1 MAGSETLPIYK
12 SALSLAVYME
22 QIVRGFEKYH
32 KYTMGVELREKSKTL
47 LFAIN
52 RVNMSDDK
60 VKALAT
66 LRDACEDMK
75 VLIQIAKELQSFKN
89 FKQFEHSSLLTVTVC
104 KQAQAWLGATKRS
117 RGGVAL
123 IARKINVDFPVKS
136 QSLQMSSV
144 KRATFTVRYSC
155 LCA

>member
-1 MAGSETLPIYK
+1 MVGSEALPIYK
-12 SALSLAVYME
+12 SALNLAVYME

-60 VKALAT
+60 VKALTT

-89 FKQFEHSSLLTVTVC
+89 FKQFEHSSLLAVTVC
-104 KQAQAWLGATKRS
+104 KQAQAWLSTTKRS
-117 RGGVAL
+117 RGGGEH
-123 IARKINVDFPVKS
+123 IAVNKK
-136 QSLQMSSV
+136 
-144 KRATFTVRYSC
+144 YS
-155 LCA
+155 A

>member
-1 MAGSETLPIYK
+1 MGSEALPIYK
-12 SALSLAVYME
+12 SALNLAIYME

-47 LFAIN
+47 LFTIN
-52 RVNMSDDK
+52 RVNLSEDK
-60 VKALAT
+60 VQMLIL

-75 VLIQIAKELQSFKN
+75 MLIQLSKELKAFKD
-89 FKQFEHSSLLTVTVC
+89 FKQFEHGSLLAVTVC
-104 KQAQAWLGATKRS
+104 KQAQAWLGASKKS
-117 RGGVAL
+117 WGGVAL
-123 IARKINVDFPVKS
+123 RSKEVKKR
-136 QSLQMSSV
+136 QSLQRLSV

>member
-1 MAGSETLPIYK
+1 MAGSEALPIYK
-12 SALSLAVYME
+12 STLSLAVYME

-52 RVNMSDDK
+52 RVSMSDDK
-60 VKALAT
+60 VKALTT

-117 RGGVAL
+117 RGG
-123 IARKINVDFPVKS
+123 
-136 QSLQMSSV
+136 
-144 KRATFTVRYSC
+144 
-155 LCA
+155 

>member
-1 MAGSETLPIYK
+1 MAGSEALPIYK

-60 VKALAT
+60 VKALTT

-104 KQAQAWLGATKRS
+104 KQAQAWLGATKRC
-117 RGGVAL
+117 RGGVAHSSPT
-123 IARKINVDFPVKS
+123 KIQCIS